1 MESTVGDN
9 HVQPKDV
16 PPAKHGALGAAL
28 DAERRRLSIPGAVV
42 HVSTPEQGS
51 WTKAFGVSDVQTN
64 SPMTTD
70 SRMRVGSVTKAIVA
84 TIVLRLVEAGE
95 FHLDDAVH
103 TLLPELPVNQAVTV
117 RQLLNMTSGLPDY
130 TSEEFVEGL
139 LGAPS
144 RVWVPEKLLE
154 IAFKNQQHFEPGTA
168 WEYCNTNYII
178 LGLLIERISD
188 ARVEDIAQSTIFD
201 PLGMQGTALPPIT
214 SNASALRDLQVR
226 GYHRRNEELVDAT
239 DINPSWAWTAGNAV
253 STAHD
258 LGVFVGALVRGDLLG
273 EILQRERMRAL
284 PAIDTVSYGLGIAN
298 FNGMWGH
305 NGELPGFQSFAG
317 HDPYTDTTVVV
328 LSNVDDMSADRL
340 AAFVRS
346 RLHAHE

>member
-1 MESTVGDN
+1 MEPTVGEN
-9 HVQPKDV
+9 HVQHEPA
-16 PPAKHGALGAAL
+16 PPAQHSALVAAL
-28 DAERRRLSIPGAVV
+28 DVERRRLSIPGAVV
-42 HVSTPEQGS
+42 HISAPEQGS
-51 WTKAFGVSDVQTN
+51 WTKAFGVSDVETN
-64 SPMTTD
+64 APMTTD
-70 SRMRVGSVTKAIVA
+70 SRMRVGSVTKAFVA

-103 TLLPELPVNQAVTV
+103 TLLTELPVNQAVTV

-144 RVWVPEKLLE
+144 RVWVPEELLE
-154 IAFKNQQHFEPGTA
+154 IAFRNQQHFEPGAA

-178 LGLLIERISD
+178 LGLLIERISGT
-188 ARVEDIAQSTIFD
+188 RVEDIAQTTIFD
-201 PLGMQGTALPPIT
+201 PLDMQGTALPPLT
-214 SNASALRDLQVR
+214 SNASALHDPQVR

-258 LGVFVGALVRGDLLG
+258 LSVFVGALVRGDLLG
-273 EILQRERMRAL
+273 ESLQRERMRAL

-317 HDPYTDTTVVV
+317 HDPNTGTTVVV
-328 LSNVDDMSADRL
+328 LSNVDDMSADKL